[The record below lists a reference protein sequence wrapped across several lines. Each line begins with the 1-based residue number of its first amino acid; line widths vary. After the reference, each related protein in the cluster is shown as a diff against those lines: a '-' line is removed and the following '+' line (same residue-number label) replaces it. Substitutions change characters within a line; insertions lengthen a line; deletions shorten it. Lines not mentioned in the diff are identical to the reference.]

1 MQGQQWL
8 SDVQQCLIG
17 QIKNSSN
24 PQDRDSDPCTVVE
37 DVAFNSHP
45 NCYTSNGFC
54 DVFLDSDDC
63 SNINGLWDTIEPLQ
77 QIASPKVVK
86 FLRQVSFKS
95 GA

>member
-17 QIKNSSN
+17 QIKNTSN
-24 PQDRDSDPCTVVE
+24 LQDHNDPCTVVE

-45 NCYTSNGFC
+45 HCYTSNGFC
-54 DVFLDSDDC
+54 EVFLGSDDC
-63 SNINGLWDTIEPLQ
+63 SNINGLWDTIEPLL
-77 QIASPKVVK
+77 QIASPEVGR

-95 GA
+95 GT